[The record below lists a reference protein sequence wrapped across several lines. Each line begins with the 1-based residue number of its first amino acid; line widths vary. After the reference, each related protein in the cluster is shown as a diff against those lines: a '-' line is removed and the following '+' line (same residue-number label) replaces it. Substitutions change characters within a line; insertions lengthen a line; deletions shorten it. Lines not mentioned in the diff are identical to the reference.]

1 LSGIRV
7 QLVKAGAFVM
17 SGLMSGLAGFLLVA
31 RANTATQHMGD
42 SLMLE
47 SIAAVVIGGT
57 ALSGGV
63 GGVHRSITGVL
74 VIAVMSNGLNVIGVH
89 PFIQTII
96 KGAIIIAAVALT
108 LDRSKSEQV
117 K

>member
-1 LSGIRV
+1 
-7 QLVKAGAFVM
+7 
-17 SGLMSGLAGFLLVA
+17 
-31 RANTATQHMGD
+31 MGD

-47 SIAAVVIGGT
+47 AIAAVVIGGT

-63 GGVHRSITGVL
+63 GGVHRSLTGVL
-74 VIAVMSNGLNVIGVH
+74 VIAVMGNGLNVIGVH

-96 KGAIIIAAVALT
+96 KGAIIILVVALT
-108 LDRSKSEQV
+108 LDRSKTEQV